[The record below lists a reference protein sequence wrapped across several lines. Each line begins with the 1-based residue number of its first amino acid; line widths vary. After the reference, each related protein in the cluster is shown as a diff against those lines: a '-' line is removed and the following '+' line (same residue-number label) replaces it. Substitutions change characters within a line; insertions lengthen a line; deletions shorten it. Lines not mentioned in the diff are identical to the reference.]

1 MKAEMRNYP
10 KVGIQ
15 VPDVLIPNN
24 SISREKWAV
33 VACDQFTSQ
42 PEYWDKVSQLT
53 DGLPS
58 AYHMILPE
66 AFLGKTEE
74 RYHQSQIYS
83 SMATYL
89 ESDLFQEIQG
99 FIYVERSFGSKTRQ
113 GLIAAI
119 DLEQYDFHSDSQS
132 LIRATEGT
140 IINRLPPRIEIRE
153 KAPLEI
159 PHILVLIDD
168 PLFTVIEPLVAEV
181 KSLQKLYDFN
191 LMLGGGHIRGFLI
204 NGLALEQRI
213 ISALVDLSGRDIQ
226 NQKYHCESAPL
237 LYAVGD
243 GNHSLA
249 AAKSLWDKIKGSVS
263 PNHPAR
269 FALVEIVNI
278 HNEGIVFEPIH
289 RLANNVGFDILEEFS
304 SFFSEKIKIREAQDF
319 KSLVE
324 FTKNQKDDF
333 QIIGLVCKD
342 HLKIIEILNP
352 LHTLPVGTLQFFLD
366 ALVKKH
372 PEITLDFIHG
382 EDALLQLTR
391 QPNSIG
397 FYLPSM
403 DKSSLFQ
410 SVIKDGPL
418 PRKTFSMGEA
428 HEKRYYLEC
437 RKIRI
442 DEQ

>member
-1 MKAEMRNYP
+1 MRDYP
-10 KVGIQ
+10 KVGLQ
-15 VPDVLIPNN
+15 VSELLIPND

-33 VACDQFTSQ
+33 VACDQYTSQ
-42 PEYWDKVSQLT
+42 PEYWEKVSQIT

-58 AYHMILPE
+58 AYHIILPE
-66 AFLGKTEE
+66 AFLGRTEE
-74 RYHQSQIYS
+74 RHHQSQINS
-83 SMATYL
+83 SMSTYL

-99 FIYVERSFGSKTRQ
+99 FIYVERSFGSKARQ
-113 GLIAAI
+113 GLIAAV

-132 LIRATEGT
+132 LIRATEET

-153 KAPLEI
+153 NALLEI

-168 PLFTVIEPLVAEV
+168 PLFTVIEPLAAEV
-181 KSLQKLYDFN
+181 VSLQKLYDFD
-191 LMLGGGHIRGFLI
+191 LMLGGGHLRGFLI
-204 NGLALEQRI
+204 NDLTLERRI
-213 ISALVDLSGRDIQ
+213 ISALDDLSGRDIQ

-249 AAKSLWDKIKGSVS
+249 AAKFLWDKIKGSVS

-289 RLANNVGFDILEEFS
+289 RLANNVGFDILEAFS
-304 SFFSEKIKIREAQDF
+304 SFFSEKINIKEAQDF

-324 FTKNQKDDF
+324 LTKNQKADS
-333 QIIGLVCKD
+333 QIIGLVIKD

-352 LHTLPVGTLQFFLD
+352 IHTLPVGSLQLFLD
-366 ALVKKH
+366 DLVKKH
-372 PEITLDFIHG
+372 PEISLDFIHG
-382 EDALLQLTR
+382 EDALLQLAR
-391 QPNSIG
+391 QPNNIG
-397 FYLPSM
+397 FYLPAT
-403 DKSSLFQ
+403 DKSSLFE

-418 PRKTFSMGEA
+418 PRKTFSLGEA
-428 HEKRYYLEC
+428 HEKRYYFEC